1 MTMRDVT
8 SDGRTPE
15 GSGSVFPARRR
26 VLRLAGGGLAL
37 AVLTAGAVG
46 CDEDAVDAVDVEE
59 PGNAGGDEPGGDG
72 GKEADADGNGN
83 GNGNGQAPEP
93 LWTKPTSAETYGD
106 NDELVAAGGVVI
118 ASGSP
123 LALDAATGRQKWSL
137 PGGAVP
143 GAPLLLSEDTL
154 YLASSEYDGS
164 VIGYD
169 PASGKETW
177 RSRLG
182 KEYRQPR
189 PIAVDGE
196 QVYVI
201 AEILEDDGSSK
212 TNVIAALNSTTGR
225 VAWKE
230 QRDVGTEQNGIHA
243 AVRGR
248 HLVYTDFKKNLT
260 VRDTAGGGQV
270 WTHKTTKTNYGF
282 FTVHQDLVIV
292 PQGNALQAFNLAD
305 GKEKWTLEA
314 SDGALFREPAVLE
327 DVLYVADSARAM
339 RAIDPRTGKQLWKS
353 EALADAGLQ
362 VPRPYVKAGDTLFGA
377 TDLDKQGGIIA
388 MDASTG
394 AVRWTFNDKTGD
406 YHAWLVATDG
416 KHVFALHGKKLHAL
430 PV

>member
-1 MTMRDVT
+1 MTTRDIT
-8 SDGRTPE
+8 SDDRTPGAP
-15 GSGSVFPARRR
+15 GSSSRRR
-26 VLRLAGGGLAL
+26 VLRWAGGGLAL
-37 AVLTAGAVG
+37 AALTAGTVG
-46 CDEDAVDAVDVEE
+46 CEEDAVDVEE
-59 PGNAGGDEPGGDG
+59 PGNTGGDEPGGG
-72 GKEADADGNGN
+72 GKDTGADVGAKEK
-83 GNGNGQAPEP
+83 GQAPEP
-93 LWTKPTSAETYGD
+93 LWTKPASAETYGD

-123 LALDAATGRQKWSL
+123 LAALDAATGGQKWSL

-164 VIGYD
+164 VIGYA

-282 FTVHQDLVIV
+282 FTAHQDLVIV
-292 PQGNALQAFNLAD
+292 PQGNVLQAFNLTD
-305 GKEKWTLEA
+305 GKEKWSLEA
-314 SDGALFREPAVLE
+314 SDGALFKEPAVLE

-339 RAIDPRTGKQLWKS
+339 RAVDPRTGKQLWKS

-362 VPRPYVKAGDTLFGA
+362 VPRQYVKAGDTLYGA

-388 MDASTG
+388 MDARTG

-416 KHVFALHGKKLHAL
+416 RRVFALHGKKLHAL

>member
-1 MTMRDVT
+1 MTRRHDT
-8 SDGRTPE
+8 SDDRTP
-15 GSGSVFPARRR
+15 GAFGAPSRRR

-37 AVLTAGAVG
+37 AALTAGTVG
-46 CDEDAVDAVDVEE
+46 CDEDAVDVEG
-59 PGNAGGDEPGGDG
+59 PGSAGGDEPKGGGEGSGDG
-72 GKEADADGNGN
+72 GGAGAGAGEKGG
-83 GNGNGQAPEP
+83 APEP

-123 LALDAATGRQKWSL
+123 LAALDAATGGQKWSL

-143 GAPLLLSEDTL
+143 GAPLLLSQDTL
-154 YLASSEYDGS
+154 YLASSDYDGS
-164 VIGYD
+164 VIGYA

-189 PIAVDGE
+189 PIAVDEE

-201 AEILEDDGSSK
+201 AEILEEDGSSR

-260 VRDTAGGGQV
+260 VRDTASGGQV

-282 FTVHQDLVIV
+282 FTVHQDLVVV
-292 PQGNALQAFNLAD
+292 PQGNVLQAFNLAD
-305 GKEKWTLEA
+305 GKEKWSLEA

-327 DVLYVADSARAM
+327 DVLYVADSARTM
-339 RAIDPRTGKQLWKS
+339 RAVDPRTGKQLWKS

-362 VPRPYVKAGDTLFGA
+362 VPRQYVKAGDTLYGA
-377 TDLDKQGGIIA
+377 TDLDKKGGIIA
-388 MDASTG
+388 MDARTG

-416 KHVFALHGKKLHAL
+416 KRVFALHGKKLHAL

>member
-15 GSGSVFPARRR
+15 ESGFSSRRR

-37 AVLTAGAVG
+37 AALTAGTVG
-46 CDEDAVDAVDVEE
+46 CDEDAVDVEE
-59 PGNAGGDEPGGDG
+59 PGNAGGDG
-72 GKEADADGNGN
+72 GKETGAGTDGNGN
-83 GNGNGQAPEP
+83 ANGNGKGQAPEP

-123 LALDAATGRQKWSL
+123 LAALDAATGEQKWSL

-243 AVRGR
+243 AVQGR

-260 VRDTAGGGQV
+260 VRDTASGGQV

-282 FTVHQDLVIV
+282 FTVHQNLVIV

-339 RAIDPRTGKQLWKS
+339 RAVDPRTGKQLWKS

-362 VPRPYVKAGDTLFGA
+362 VPRQYVKAGDTLYGA

-388 MDASTG
+388 MDAGTG

-416 KHVFALHGKKLHAL
+416 KRVFALHGKELHAL